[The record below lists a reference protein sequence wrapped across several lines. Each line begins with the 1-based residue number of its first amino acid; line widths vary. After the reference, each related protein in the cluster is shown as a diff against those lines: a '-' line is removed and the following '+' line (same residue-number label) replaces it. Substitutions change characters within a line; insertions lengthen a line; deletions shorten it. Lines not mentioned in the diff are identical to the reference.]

1 MRHFSQYVKPLFKES
16 WTFWRKFKYEENYK
30 NKENITCDITNI
42 VLVLVRSMAQ
52 FSRFCS
58 TDTALV
64 VAVFVLLEEQRLH
77 LGPGLVVGP
86 RVCCD
91 GDLRGVGLPNRKIL
105 WKTSYYNMFSKF
117 KHAITKVSRSVT
129 ASCYILYAFTKW
141 TVNLVPNE
149 GKCHHR
155 RGHFCVSRGPFGMTS
170 EGLYSPVFQLL
181 LCLKARYKAGAR
193 PSSNLL

>member
-1 MRHFSQYVKPLFKES
+1 MRKVDCQMSSYCQRWHASFFAICKA
-16 WTFWRKFKYEENYK
+16 TFYRKLDILKKIKYEENYK

-64 VAVFVLLEEQRLH
+64 VAIFVLLEEQRLH

-141 TVNLVPNE
+141 TVNLCQTKGDVVIE
-149 GKCHHR
+149 GDISVCLEDLLVWPVR
-155 RGHFCVSRGPFGMTS
+155 ACNLQFFSFFC
-170 EGLYSPVFQLL
+170 
-181 LCLKARYKAGAR
+181 A
-193 PSSNLL
+193 

>member
-1 MRHFSQYVKPLFKES
+1 MCHFSQYVKPLFKES
-16 WTFWRKFKYEENYK
+16 WTFWRKIKHEENYK

-141 TVNLVPNE
+141 TVNLCQTKGDVVVE
-149 GKCHHR
+149 GDISVCLEDLLVWPVR
-155 RGHFCVSRGPFGMTS
+155 ACNLQFFSFFC
-170 EGLYSPVFQLL
+170 
-181 LCLKARYKAGAR
+181 A
-193 PSSNLL
+193 